1 MKSHGGPARA
11 FTMVEVLIA
20 MALVALLM
28 SAAALAIQAAGSA
41 HAYNAE
47 KTDLLARQ
55 RGVLDRISRHVRL
68 AISFEVPDSDTV
80 AITMPDGIIHTYAWN
95 RTTDELVYSKTDG
108 EVTVSSVLTDR
119 IDEFVVSDDSP
130 ACSARIALKGT
141 LAASEGSLTA
151 TPRKLIY

>member
-1 MKSHGGPARA
+1 MRSPGRRARA

-41 HAYNAE
+41 HVYNAE

-55 RGVLDRISRHVRL
+55 RGVLDRIARHIRL
-68 AISFEVPDSDTV
+68 AISFAVPDSDTV

-95 RTTDELVYSKTDG
+95 RTTNELVYSKTDG
-108 EVTVSSVLTDR
+108 DITVSSVLTDR
-119 IDEFVVSDDSP
+119 VDSFVVADDSP
-130 ACSARIALKGT
+130 ACSARIALKGA
-141 LAASEGSLTA
+141 LASSEGSLTA
-151 TPRKLIY
+151 TPRKSLY

>member
-1 MKSHGGPARA
+1 MKTHGCPARA

-68 AISFEVPDSDTV
+68 AISFEVPDSDTL

-108 EVTVSSVLTDR
+108 DVTVSSVLTDR

-130 ACSARIALKGT
+130 ACSARIALKGD
-141 LAASEGSLTA
+141 LASSEGSLTA